1 MKQLHLTGK
10 IACAL
15 LLTAA
20 AITGCKDKDPVTP
33 PSPVVDTPAVSPSAT
48 TPTPTPDA
56 GASGTTGGTTTP
68 GGTAPAQD
76 GATTSPTTTPATE
89 PAR

>member
-20 AITGCKDKDPVTP
+20 AITGCKDKDPVQP
-33 PSPVVDTPAVSPSAT
+33 PSPVVETPAVTPPAT
-48 TPTPTPDA
+48 TPAPEGGNMTPPAGTTPAPDA
-56 GASGTTGGTTTP
+56 P
-68 GGTAPAQD
+68 APA
-76 GATTSPTTTPATE
+76 PATE

>member
-15 LLTAA
+15 LLTVA
-20 AITGCKDKDPVTP
+20 AITGCKDKEPVSPPTPVVDAPAVTP
-33 PSPVVDTPAVSPSAT
+33 PAATPAPEGGNMTPPAGTPAPDAT
-48 TPTPTPDA
+48 TP
-56 GASGTTGGTTTP
+56 
-68 GGTAPAQD
+68 APA
-76 GATTSPTTTPATE
+76 PTTEPPPP